1 MLSHAVLA
9 AALPALP
16 ALVHTRGGSNKVL
29 HLEAFFGR
37 PLHMRSQ
44 PSLRSLQSI
53 IFEVSWCP
61 LRCPPARKQT
71 AARDSSIQTEPR
83 C

>member
-16 ALVHTRGGSNKVL
+16 ALVHKRGGSNKVL

-44 PSLRSLQSI
+44 PCSLKFGL
-53 IFEVSWCP
+53 VSAA
-61 LRCPPARKQT
+61 LPPARKLPRAT
-71 AARDSSIQTEPR
+71 LSVQTEPR

>member
-16 ALVHTRGGSNKVL
+16 ALVHKRGGSNKVL

-44 PSLRSLQSI
+44 EPSLRSLQRYYFLVPHMSYI
-53 IFEVSWCP
+53 AK
-61 LRCPPARKQT
+61 LYAK
-71 AARDSSIQTEPR
+71 A
-83 C
+83 